1 MIMIEVLLDRLICQ
15 RKKKI
20 RLILIHLNSVFDGLF
35 NNVQQKPL
43 LIKGTF
49 INLNLSGFTRQTAQF
64 IEYKSIT

>member
-35 NNVQQKPL
+35 NNVRNR
-43 LIKGTF
+43 F
-49 INLNLSGFTRQTAQF
+49 
-64 IEYKSIT
+64 

>member
-1 MIMIEVLLDRLICQ
+1 MIMIEVLLDCLVCQ

-35 NNVQQKPL
+35 NNVQQK
-43 LIKGTF
+43 TF
-49 INLNLSGFTRQTAQF
+49 INLNLSGFTRQTGQV